1 MLRYKV
7 DFKPGGYTAEEL
19 RQSGDGGADAVVI
32 VSIMRGGKPAHT
44 GSVSFAVLTAD
55 SVGYE
60 EGKDVPDIPVT
71 ELYQAMTM
79 LAHRISQDP
88 DAPQWQRD
96 ICEATVEATRNVVAE
111 RFPKKPV
118 LP

>member
-1 MLRYKV
+1 MLRYKI

-19 RQSGDGGADAVVI
+19 KQSGDGGADAVVI
-32 VSIMRGGKPAHT
+32 VSIMRGGRPAHS
-44 GSVSFAVLTAD
+44 GSVSFAVVTAD

-60 EGKDVPDIPVT
+60 EGGDVPEIPVT

-88 DAPQWQRD
+88 AAPQWQRE
-96 ICEATVEATRNVVAE
+96 ICNATIEATRDVVA
-111 RFPKKPV
+111 RMPV
-118 LP
+118 LQ